1 MIGRMPLWIVTKCL
15 MDADADADA
24 VDCRAGDCD
33 VADGVVTINGSCCSS
48 LLLVE

>member
-15 MDADADADA
+15 MDAAAAA